1 MKRETMKRKHDVY
14 YIYCIYNKVTGKSYI
29 GQRKCPKN
37 KTPDTDG
44 YMGSGVLLKKSKEKH
59 GIENFEK
66 YIKEVCGTKEEAD
79 FLEKRWIKFYR
90 LGNYAEYNIADGG
103 DGGNG
108 GTFSDEARNKLI
120 QRNKDPEFRK
130 KTSEGIRRYYIEH
143 PEKRSSYERTEEQ
156 KEAARQRQINRWEN
170 PEYRKHFSEARK
182 GCKPPISKG
191 SHRSEVEKRNIS
203 EGTRK
208 AMQSKEVREN
218 LSQKR
223 KGKTWEEI
231 YGLERAQNMR
241 KKRSERIKNGT
252 YFTQDGLQRLANQRK
267 GKSWY
272 NNGEK
277 QILLMV
283 GEEIPEGFVKGKIR

>member
-1 MKRETMKRKHDVY
+1 MKRAYDIY
-14 YIYCIYNKVTGKSYI
+14 YIYLIQNMVNGKTYI

-37 KTPDTDG
+37 KTPETDY
-44 YMGSGVLLKKSKEKH
+44 YMGSGVYLRSAKKKWGIKNFKKS
-59 GIENFEK
+59 IL
-66 YIKEVCGTKEEAD
+66 EVCETKDEAD
-79 FLEKRWIKFYR
+79 FLEKRYIRFYR
-90 LGNYAEYNIADGG
+90 LAGWAEYNIASGG

-108 GTFSDEARNKLI
+108 GNLSDEARDRLI
-120 QRNKDPEFRK
+120 QRNKNPEFRK
-130 KTSEGIRRYYIEH
+130 KTSEGIRRYYSEH

-156 KEAARQRQINRWEN
+156 KEAARQRQINRWKS

-203 EGTRK
+203 EGTRR
-208 AMQSKEVREN
+208 AMQSKAVREN

-231 YGLERAQNMR
+231 FGPERAQDMR

-252 YFTQDGLQRLANQRK
+252 YFTQDGLQKLANKRK

>member
-1 MKRETMKRKHDVY
+1 MKRTYDIY
-14 YIYCIYNKVTGKSYI
+14 YIYLIQNMVNGKTYI

-37 KTPDTDG
+37 KTPETDS
-44 YMGSGVLLKKSKEKH
+44 YTGSGVYLRSAKKKWGIKNFKKS
-59 GIENFEK
+59 IL
-66 YIKEVCGTKEEAD
+66 EVCETKDEVD
-79 FLEKRWIKFYR
+79 FLEKRYIRFYR
-90 LGNYAEYNIADGG
+90 LAGWAEYNIASGSE
-103 DGGNG
+103 GGNG
-108 GTFSDEARNKLI
+108 GNLSDEARDMLI
-120 QRNKDPEFRK
+120 QRNKTPEFRK
-130 KTSEGIRRYYIEH
+130 KTSEGIRRYYSEH

-156 KEAARQRQINRWEN
+156 KEAARQRQINRWKK

-203 EGTRK
+203 EGTRR
-208 AMQSKEVREN
+208 AMQSKAVREN

-231 YGLERAQNMR
+231 FGPERAQDMR

-252 YFTQDGLQRLANQRK
+252 YFTQDGLQKLANKRK

>member
-1 MKRETMKRKHDVY
+1 MKRAYDIY
-14 YIYCIYNKVTGKSYI
+14 YIYLIQNMVNGKTYI

-37 KTPDTDG
+37 KTPETDY
-44 YMGSGVLLKKSKEKH
+44 YMGSGVYLRSAKKKWGIKNFKKS
-59 GIENFEK
+59 IL
-66 YIKEVCGTKEEAD
+66 EVCETKDEAD
-79 FLEKRWIKFYR
+79 FLEKRYIRFYR
-90 LGNYAEYNIADGG
+90 LAGWAEYNIADGG

-108 GTFSDEARNKLI
+108 GNLSDEARDRLI
-120 QRNKDPEFRK
+120 QRNKNPEFRK
-130 KTSEGIRRYYIEH
+130 KTSEGIRRYYSEH
-143 PEKRSSYERTEEQ
+143 PGKRSSYERTEEQ
-156 KEAARQRQINRWEN
+156 KEAARQRQINRWKN
-170 PEYRKHFSEARK
+170 SEYRKHFSEVRK

-203 EGTRK
+203 EGTRR
-208 AMQSKEVREN
+208 AMQSKAVREN

-231 YGLERAQNMR
+231 FGPERAQDMR

-252 YFTQDGLQRLANQRK
+252 YFTQDGLQKLANQRK